1 MLVRRASPTPAD
13 SSKHVNNSF
22 NDYTVENLELIQHE
36 EPSKRGDFLLNN
48 TLVFSAAHAGIP
60 NNFTVAVT
68 DSFDVQGYL
77 KAFFEFQVDS
87 SVGSDLSF
95 NTGLSLLTRQ
105 NTSAAIAAVADALT
119 LQLLL
124 GPNSTLHE
132 GTEYIGEIY
141 VEVHWPWIIFPGLI
155 SVLGAVFLVVSLVL
169 SSRDRASYFWESNL
183 IPLMFHGLSGWDD
196 LDVDNNKE
204 VNALAKEMKTRLAR
218 NEAGDLKFVNSKED
232 LHMAP
237 PGVWRDENLHAPF

>member
-36 EPSKRGDFLLNN
+36 EPSKREDFLLNN

-132 GTEYIGEIY
+132 GTEYTGEIY

-232 LHMAP
+232 
-237 PGVWRDENLHAPF
+237 